1 MSASASAYIAPR
13 LGGFSARLALA
24 VRRQIFRRTMQRFRP
39 QADWP
44 VLDVGVTSDRTAD
57 SNFFEALYPHP
68 ERITAVGLEDAA
80 FLEQLYPGLRFVRA
94 DGRSL
99 PFANAAFRLGFCSA
113 VIEHVGDRAQQL
125 QLLVELL
132 RVAESCVITTPNRWF
147 PLEFHTLTPLLHWL
161 PPRWFR
167 AWLRWRGDRFF
178 ADEANLNLL
187 GAADLL
193 QLAHQA
199 VAQSGRQN
207 LRVHLEVIRL
217 VGWPSNLVLSVAPA
231 DARPAPLPA
240 SWR

>member
-1 MSASASAYIAPR
+1 MTAAESAYIAPR

-24 VRRQIFRRTMQRFRP
+24 VRRQIFQQMMQRFSP
-39 QADWP
+39 PADWP

-57 SNFFEALYPHP
+57 SNFFEAFYPHP
-68 ERITAVGLEDAA
+68 DQITAVGLEDAF

-94 DGRSL
+94 DGRQL
-99 PFANAAFRLGFCSA
+99 PFANAAFRIAFCSA
-113 VIEHVGDRAQQL
+113 VIEHVGNRAHQL
-125 QLLVELL
+125 QLLVEML
-132 RVAESCVITTPNRWF
+132 RVAENCIITTPNRWF

-161 PPRWFR
+161 PQRWFR
-167 AWLRWRGDRFF
+167 AWLRWRGEYFF

-199 VAQSGRQN
+199 IKESGRKN
-207 LRVHLEVIRL
+207 LSVRLEAIRL
-217 VGWPSNLVLSVAPA
+217 LGWPSNLVLSMAPVA
-231 DARPAPLPA
+231 ARQAPSPA